1 MAVEGVSL
9 SSIGEFVE
17 EMSMILDLPEIEK
30 KVWEEEKLFLMKQV
44 GILLIKY
51 NAIKFGDYILA
62 SGKKSP
68 YYIDLRQTISSP
80 ITMDW
85 IANAFTRIV
94 LNEIGRDKIDKILGV
109 PTAGVPF
116 ATVVSQKLGIPLIYY
131 RQARKEHGV
140 RKKIEGI
147 LDRNDRVL
155 IIDDLITTG
164 ESVIESAEVVRDQG
178 GVVNELVVLLDRE
191 QGGQQRLRT
200 SRIEPHVLFR
210 ISDAITWLHSVGL
223 IKDDL
228 FKTLMQYIEAEGK
241 ALQSTPS

>member
-1 MAVEGVSL
+1 
-9 SSIGEFVE
+9 
-17 EMSMILDLPEIEK
+17 MILRLEEIEK
-30 KVWEEEKLFLMKQV
+30 RVWEEEKLFLMKQV
-44 GILLIKY
+44 GILLIKN

-85 IANAFTRIV
+85 IGNSLTRIIV
-94 LNEIGRDKIDKILGV
+94 NEIGRDKIDKILGV

-147 LDRNDRVL
+147 LERNDRVL

-191 QGGQQRLRT
+191 QGGRDRLRS
-200 SRIEPHVLFR
+200 SRVEPHVLFK
-210 ISDAITWLHSVGL
+210 ISDAMEWLHTVGL
-223 IKDDL
+223 IEDNIFQTVKE
-228 FKTLMQYIEAEGK
+228 YIEEESQSI
-241 ALQSTPS
+241 QSTPP

>member
-1 MAVEGVSL
+1 VVVEGISL
-9 SSIGEFVE
+9 GFMGAFVKE
-17 EMSMILDLPEIEK
+17 VFMILELPEIEK

-191 QGGQQRLRT
+191 LG
-200 SRIEPHVLFR
+200 
-210 ISDAITWLHSVGL
+210 
-223 IKDDL
+223 
-228 FKTLMQYIEAEGK
+228 
-241 ALQSTPS
+241 

>member
-1 MAVEGVSL
+1 
-9 SSIGEFVE
+9 
-17 EMSMILDLPEIEK
+17 MILGIEEIERR
-30 KVWEEEKLFLMKQV
+30 VWEEEKLFLMKQV
-44 GILLIKY
+44 GILLIK
-51 NAIKFGDYILA
+51 NSAIKFGDYILA

-85 IANAFTRIV
+85 IGNALTRIV
-94 LNEIGRDKIDKILGV
+94 INEIGKDKIDKILGV

-116 ATVVSQKLGIPLIYY
+116 ATVVSQKLAIPLIYY

-164 ESVIESAEVVRDQG
+164 ESVIESAEVVREQG

-191 QGGQQRLRT
+191 QGGKERLRS
-200 SRIEPHVLFR
+200 SRIEPHVLFK
-210 ISDAITWLHSVGL
+210 ISDAMEWLHTVGL
-223 IKDDL
+223 IEDKIFDTV
-228 FKTLMQYIEAEGK
+228 KRYIKEESQ
-241 ALQSTPS
+241 LIPPSNP

>member
-1 MAVEGVSL
+1 
-9 SSIGEFVE
+9 
-17 EMSMILDLPEIEK
+17 MILGIEEIERR
-30 KVWEEEKLFLMKQV
+30 VWEEEKLFLMKQV
-44 GILLIKY
+44 GILLIKN

-68 YYIDLRQTISSP
+68 YYIDLRLTISSP

-85 IANAFTRIV
+85 IANSLTRII
-94 LNEIGRDKIDKILGV
+94 LNEIGKEKIDRILGV

-147 LDRNDRVL
+147 LERNDRLL

-164 ESVIESAEVVRDQG
+164 ESVIEAAEVVRDQG

-191 QGGQQRLRT
+191 QGGRERIKT
-200 SRIEPHVLFR
+200 SRIEPHVLFK
-210 ISDAITWLHSVGL
+210 ISDAMTWLHKVGL
-223 IKDDL
+223 IEDKVNDMVQ
-228 FKTLMQYIEAEGK
+228 KYIEEESQS
-241 ALQSTPS
+241 LQTASP

>member
-1 MAVEGVSL
+1 
-9 SSIGEFVE
+9 
-17 EMSMILDLPEIEK
+17 MILGLEEIER

-44 GILLIKY
+44 GILLIKN
-51 NAIKFGDYILA
+51 NAIKFGDYILS

-85 IANAFTRIV
+85 IANSLTRIT
-94 LNEIGRDKIDKILGV
+94 LNEIGRDKIDRILGV
-109 PTAGVPF
+109 PTAGIPF

-155 IIDDLITTG
+155 IVDDLITTG
-164 ESVIESAEVVRDQG
+164 ESVIEAADVIRDQG

-191 QGGQQRLRT
+191 QSGRQRLR
-200 SRIEPHVLFR
+200 SARIEPHVLFK
-210 ISDAITWLHSVGL
+210 ISDAMAWLHTVGL
-223 IKDDL
+223 IEDKIYD
-228 FKTLMQYIEAEGK
+228 TLKRYIEDES
-241 ALQSTPS
+241 QT

>member
-1 MAVEGVSL
+1 
-9 SSIGEFVE
+9 
-17 EMSMILDLPEIEK
+17 MILRLEEIER

-44 GILLIKY
+44 GILLIK
-51 NAIKFGDYILA
+51 NDAIKFGDYILA

-85 IANAFTRIV
+85 IANSLTRII
-94 LNEIGRDKIDKILGV
+94 LNEIGRSKIDKILGV

-140 RKKIEGI
+140 RKKVEGI
-147 LDRNDRVL
+147 LERNDRVL

-164 ESVIESAEVVRDQG
+164 ESVIETAEVIRDQG

-191 QGGQQRLRT
+191 QGGQQRLRQT
-200 SRIEPHVLFR
+200 RMEPHVLFR
-210 ISDAITWLHSVGL
+210 ISDAMTWLHNVGL
-223 IKDDL
+223 IEDKIYE
-228 FKTLMQYIEAEGK
+228 TLVKYIKEEGQ
-241 ALQSTPS
+241 ASQTTPS

>member
-1 MAVEGVSL
+1 
-9 SSIGEFVE
+9 
-17 EMSMILDLPEIEK
+17 MILGIEEIERR
-30 KVWEEEKLFLMKQV
+30 VWEEEKLFLMKQV
-44 GILLIKY
+44 GILLIK
-51 NAIKFGDYILA
+51 NSAIKFGDYILA

-85 IANAFTRIV
+85 IGNALTRIV
-94 LNEIGRDKIDKILGV
+94 INEIGKDKIDKILGV

-116 ATVVSQKLGIPLIYY
+116 ATVVSQKLAIPLIYY

-191 QGGQQRLRT
+191 QGGKERLRS
-200 SRIEPHVLFR
+200 SRMEPHVLFK
-210 ISDAITWLHSVGL
+210 ISDAMEWLHTVGL
-223 IKDDL
+223 IEDKIFDTV
-228 FKTLMQYIEAEGK
+228 KRYIKEESQ
-241 ALQSTPS
+241 LIPPSNP

>member
-1 MAVEGVSL
+1 MFLE
-9 SSIGEFVE
+9 
-17 EMSMILDLPEIEK
+17 LPEIEK

-191 QGGQQRLRT
+191 QGGQQRLRS

-210 ISDAITWLHSVGL
+210 ITDAITWLHSVGL
-223 IKDDL
+223 IKDEL

-241 ALQSTPS
+241 SLQVTPS